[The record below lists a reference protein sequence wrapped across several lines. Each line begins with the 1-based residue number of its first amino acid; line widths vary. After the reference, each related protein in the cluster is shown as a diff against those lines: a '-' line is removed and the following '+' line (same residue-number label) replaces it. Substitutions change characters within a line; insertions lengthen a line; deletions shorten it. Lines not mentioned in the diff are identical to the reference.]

1 MSGTVKWFNA
11 EKGYGFITPDDGS
24 EDVFVHFSAIV
35 AEGYKKLLEGQ
46 KVTFETEPDP
56 RGAKGVRATNVVA
69 IGEDEAS
76 ETEEACRNAAGFFA
90 FSRRVCLPEP
100 ELRLPSVPYA
110 FSLTKRL

>member
-1 MSGTVKWFNA
+1 MYELMCALPFVHTNGRVFSSTFKTNIYKKGGKREMTGTVKWFNA

-56 RGAKGVRATNVVA
+56 RGAKGVRAANVVA
-69 IGEDEAS
+69 QPAE
-76 ETEEACRNAAGFFA
+76 
-90 FSRRVCLPEP
+90 
-100 ELRLPSVPYA
+100 
-110 FSLTKRL
+110 

>member
-1 MSGTVKWFNA
+1 MVLMYELICVRPFVHEKGWTFFFYFQNDFLQIRRKQEMTGIVKWFNA

-35 AEGYKKLLEGQ
+35 ADGYKKLLEGQ

-69 IGEDEAS
+69 V
-76 ETEEACRNAAGFFA
+76 TEE
-90 FSRRVCLPEP
+90 
-100 ELRLPSVPYA
+100 
-110 FSLTKRL
+110 